1 MKFLFKL
8 SSLLASQTA
17 LFVALAAALAFAQP
31 EAFKWVKGDTQAAIL
46 GLIMLTMGMTLSAS
60 DFKILLEKPLYILI
74 GALAQYTLMPLGA
87 LAIVHALGLPQGIAA
102 GLMLVGCCPGGVSS
116 NIMSFLAKGDL
127 AYSVGM
133 TSVSTLLSPI
143 VTPALM
149 LFLSGHFVEID
160 ALSMFKSILI
170 VTLIPVCLGMFLNFL
185 LSKFEF
191 YKSLVRLMPAL
202 SVISLALIVGGV
214 TAHQGSYFFTSGLT
228 IFCAIAL
235 HNALGYAGGYAV
247 AKLFKMR
254 KDKCRTL
261 SIEVGCQN
269 AGLAT
274 NLASAHF
281 QALPESA
288 VASAVACVY
297 HSLSGTVLANA
308 FAFSDRLK
316 SKRAKKRAKIPGAS
330 GRLEPVSLEPKRENP
345 PQ

>member
-8 SSLLASQTA
+8 SEILSSQTA
-17 LFVALAAALAFAQP
+17 IFVMLAAGLAFVRP
-31 EAFKWVKGDTQAAIL
+31 EAFEWVKGDTQAGIL
-46 GLIMLTMGMTLSAS
+46 GLIMLTMGMTLSAA

-74 GALAQYTLMPLGA
+74 GAIAQYTLMPLGA
-87 LAIVHALGLPQGIAA
+87 LLIVHIFGLPKAIAA
-102 GLMLVGCCPGGVSS
+102 GLLLVGCCPGGVSS

-133 TSVSTLLSPI
+133 TSVSTLLSPL

-149 LFLSGHFVEID
+149 LLLSGEIVEIN
-160 ALSMFKSILI
+160 ALAMFKSILI
-170 VTLIPVCLGMFLNFL
+170 VTLIPVCVGMLFNFIF
-185 LSKFEF
+185 SRFKF
-191 YKSLVRLMPAL
+191 YKSLIKLMPAL

-214 TAHQGSYFFTSGLT
+214 TAYQGSHFFKSGLL

-247 AKLFKMR
+247 AKFFKMR

-281 QALPESA
+281 PALPEA
-288 VASAVACVY
+288 ALASAVACVY
-297 HSLSGTVLANA
+297 HSLSGTILANA
-308 FAFSDRLK
+308 FAFSDKLQ
-316 SKRAKKRAKIPGAS
+316 SKRKQKAHNSDK
-330 GRLEPVSLEPKRENP
+330 EFSLEPEQET
-345 PQ
+345 PQR